1 MAGARVADHK
11 HIAVWMVPTIASPT
25 LAPTAAELAAGI
37 NVTCDIEKG
46 SNILT
51 FTGDQTSTA
60 SGSLCEDVQIE
71 TWTGSVF
78 GGDMT
83 YFRRFTAGAP
93 AVDDVTK
100 TLPEPGEYVYVVV
113 REGYAYDLA
122 VAAAQVVDVFYC
134 QAGTMQK
141 IRGTGENTLRVKQ
154 NYLQAGAARA
164 DIAVLA

>member
-11 HIAVWMVPTIASPT
+11 HVAVWWLSTITSAT
-25 LAPTAAELAAGI
+25 LAPTVAEMAAGK
-37 NVTCDIEKG
+37 NMTCDIEKG

-78 GGDMT
+78 SGDHT

-93 AVDDVTK
+93 ATDDVIS
-100 TLPEPGEYVYVVV
+100 TLPAPGDYGYWVV
-113 REGYAYDLA
+113 REGYAFDLA
-122 VAAAQVVDVFYC
+122 IAAGQIVDVFYC
-134 QAGTMQK
+134 QAGVRQK
-141 IRGTGENTLRVKQ
+141 VRGTGDNTLRLKQ
-154 NYLQAGAARA
+154 AYKQAGAAR
-164 DIAVLA
+164 DNIAILA